1 MRARMLS
8 SMSGMKRGERGAP
21 AGPFLAEPGHNS
33 QLSGAKSVHVGSPME
48 LSSIGADQALSAP
61 SAVIDLSNHAL
72 TTTSASCLAKL
83 ALFTRVARLNVSG
96 CGLTDAYF
104 QSFVPTLRLSGVQV
118 EHFDVSRNAMS
129 DEGAAAMAKYLL
141 SSASRYTHTLVAA
154 YVDRAHRLHHACDSR
169 FHAHACVFAV
179 QPHAHRPRRCQGHC
193 SRRGWVHL
201 ATGTRPTWCQHAHR
215 GSPGVGGG
223 SQIPVSHAVPAAR
236 G

>member
-169 FHAHACVFAV
+169 CHAHACVFAV

-201 ATGTRPTWCQHAHR
+201 ATGTRPTWCQHAH
-215 GSPGVGGG
+215 
-223 SQIPVSHAVPAAR
+223 
-236 G
+236 